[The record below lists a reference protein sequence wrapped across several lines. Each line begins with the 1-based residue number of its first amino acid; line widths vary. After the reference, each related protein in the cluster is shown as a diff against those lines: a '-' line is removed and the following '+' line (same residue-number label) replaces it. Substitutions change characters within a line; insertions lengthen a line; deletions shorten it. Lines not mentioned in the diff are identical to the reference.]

1 MACSCRLLM
10 HTVDSRSVIKNSKVM
25 GIVLLI
31 YRTFVTTA
39 LPNIQ
44 YNCYVYFNTR
54 IIPIAKT
61 NWFYRTPLYNY

>member
-1 MACSCRLLM
+1 M
-10 HTVDSRSVIKNSKVM
+10 HTVTSRSVRKNSIVM
-25 GIVLLI
+25 NIILLI

-61 NWFYRTPLYNY
+61 NWFYDTLLYNY